1 MTSFGATYMGVPTE
15 ASDATAP
22 KKKYD
27 GGGKKEI
34 MVMHPA
40 AMLKSLAQ
48 QADDRLSPSQ

>member
-1 MTSFGATYMGVPTE
+1 MTSFGATYMGVPTV